1 MARAAAA
8 RRDPPSFQQRRA
20 ASVLL
25 LLSALGAASSASPPV
40 DTGEELVGV
49 AQLRAFLDES
59 HYVPGEPGAAAN
71 HAARPGRDCS
81 VHMVYP
87 PRGYQGDTTSA
98 PRLRQADAYVSIS
111 VTGTAC
117 VSTKSRG

>member
-1 MARAAAA
+1 MCAIGRSVRERRGMARAAAA
-8 RRDPPSFQQRRA
+8 RRDPPSFQLRRA

-71 HAARPGRDCS
+71 HAAR
-81 VHMVYP
+81 
-87 PRGYQGDTTSA
+87 
-98 PRLRQADAYVSIS
+98 VSCGS
-111 VTGTAC
+111 E
-117 VSTKSRG
+117 